1 LEARFNSLERFVS
14 FCVIFHAAAE
24 TTNAG
29 LWGLPHWDWTRSQAH
44 MRVNTTACPVLDG
57 DSGDD
62 QQGHPAML
70 QQTKKSPG
78 GGATADNRALAHN
91 AGNANNNNS
100 PSLPEAKT
108 NSLAAAGA
116 EMDGGHQLPLPPPVA
131 APLLRVGG
139 GGGQQQAAQSSE
151 ALSLLRRVRVLAHLP
166 LEMLESLAVYCT
178 PASFLAGSCLVGQ
191 GDLGDSLV
199 LVADGTAVVLLA
211 NPRDAQAAT
220 EESGPVGHEARVC
233 VCQAF

>member
-1 LEARFNSLERFVS
+1 
-14 FCVIFHAAAE
+14 
-24 TTNAG
+24 
-29 LWGLPHWDWTRSQAH
+29 

-220 EESGPVGHEARVC
+220 EESGPVGHEVVFVC
-233 VCQAF
+233 VCARLFMIVFFLGWLHDCSASFLKTRNTLHIFF